1 MIQGSDPGTDNS
13 SPPKSTVSYSIS
25 TGIIT
30 WAVQQP
36 GNELD
41 HSLPTTAEVNGWSYT
56 SSPPICH
63 HGMNRDNFFTIT
75 LQLLLD

>member
-1 MIQGSDPGTDNS
+1 MIQGSHPGTDDS
-13 SPPKSTVSYSIS
+13 HPPQVVSYSIS
-25 TGIIT
+25 IGIIT

-36 GNELD
+36 GNEHD

-56 SSPPICH
+56 STPPMCC

-75 LQLLLD
+75 LQLLLY